1 MKRAMKKEI
10 TRETVL
16 ETIGVLALASLV
28 AGHLLRERP
37 LAGKGFLAAAT
48 LLLAAGLFVK
58 PVARLIAQ
66 AWLGLARALG
76 AVNSRILLGAIFY
89 LFLTPIAL
97 LARLFRRDFLHLDK
111 RSGADRTYWQRRDHA
126 YTAEDIGKLW

>member
-1 MKRAMKKEI
+1 MSGKP

-16 ETIGVLALASLV
+16 ETTGVLALACLV
-28 AGHLLRERP
+28 AGHLLRHRP
-37 LAGKGFLAAAT
+37 LAGPGFLAAAT
-48 LLLAAGLFVK
+48 LLLAIGLFVK
-58 PVARLIAQ
+58 PLARRIAQ
-66 AWLGLARALG
+66 VWLRFAVALG

-97 LARLFRRDFLHLDK
+97 LARLFREDFLHLKK
-111 RSGADRTYWQRRDHA
+111 RAGPDRSYWQARDHA